1 MEPVTATL
9 AAIAAVK
16 VGLKT
21 AKDVQGIASS
31 LDALF
36 HHSSEIKKK
45 AAQKEPSK
53 LKQFLNRKTG
63 ETEGDDDSLSSV
75 MTEVLEQKKIDR
87 EILNL
92 GIQINNK
99 FGPGVWQQ
107 ILKIREGRVEKRKEM
122 ERVSQENKRRKADDS
137 KKFWRKVLQETGKVL
152 IVLTMLGLL
161 AYFLMWAANNIN
173 GVNYIACYPRSFAIN
188 DHRGWVRRYKKQFSK
203 SYGRPRNFS
212 QKL

>member
-53 LKQFLNRKTG
+53 
-63 ETEGDDDSLSSV
+63 
-75 MTEVLEQKKIDR
+75 
-87 EILNL
+87 
-92 GIQINNK
+92 
-99 FGPGVWQQ
+99 
-107 ILKIREGRVEKRKEM
+107 
-122 ERVSQENKRRKADDS
+122 
-137 KKFWRKVLQETGKVL
+137 
-152 IVLTMLGLL
+152 
-161 AYFLMWAANNIN
+161 
-173 GVNYIACYPRSFAIN
+173 
-188 DHRGWVRRYKKQFSK
+188 K
-203 SYGRPRNFS
+203 SR
-212 QKL
+212 

>member
-36 HHSSEIKKK
+36 HYSSEAKKK

-122 ERVSQENKRRKADDS
+122 ERVSQENKRRKLEDS

-152 IVLTMLGLL
+152 IVLTVLGLL
-161 AYFLMWAANNIN
+161 AYFLMWAANKGARAWGLI
-173 GVNYIACYPRSFAIN
+173 
-188 DHRGWVRRYKKQFSK
+188 
-203 SYGRPRNFS
+203 
-212 QKL
+212 

>member
-36 HHSSEIKKK
+36 HHSSEVKKK

-63 ETEGDDDSLSSV
+63 EDEEDDTSIASAMNDV
-75 MTEVLEQKKIDR
+75 VQQKILDR

-92 GIQINNK
+92 SIKINNK

-107 ILKIREGRVEKRKEM
+107 ILKIREERVEKRKEM
-122 ERVSQENKRRKADDS
+122 ERVSQENKRRKSEDS

-152 IVLTMLGLL
+152 IVLTVLGLL
-161 AYFLMWAANNIN
+161 AYFLMWAANKGARAWGLI
-173 GVNYIACYPRSFAIN
+173 
-188 DHRGWVRRYKKQFSK
+188 
-203 SYGRPRNFS
+203 
-212 QKL
+212 

>member
-87 EILNL
+87 EILN
-92 GIQINNK
+92 QINNK

-161 AYFLMWAANNIN
+161 AYFLMWAANKGARAWGLI
-173 GVNYIACYPRSFAIN
+173 
-188 DHRGWVRRYKKQFSK
+188 
-203 SYGRPRNFS
+203 
-212 QKL
+212 

>member
-1 MEPVTATL
+1 MEPGTATL

-36 HHSSEIKKK
+36 HYSSEAKKK

-63 ETEGDDDSLSSV
+63 EDEEDDTSIASAMNDV
-75 MTEVLEQKKIDR
+75 VQQKILDR

-92 GIQINNK
+92 SIKINNK

-107 ILKIREGRVEKRKEM
+107 ILKIREERVEKRKEM
-122 ERVSQENKRRKADDS
+122 ERVSQENKRRKSEDS

-152 IVLTMLGLL
+152 IVLTVLGLL
-161 AYFLMWAANNIN
+161 AYFLMWAANKGARAWGLI
-173 GVNYIACYPRSFAIN
+173 
-188 DHRGWVRRYKKQFSK
+188 
-203 SYGRPRNFS
+203 
-212 QKL
+212 

>member
-36 HHSSEIKKK
+36 HYSSEAKKK

-63 ETEGDDDSLSSV
+63 EDEEDDTSIASAMNDV
-75 MTEVLEQKKIDR
+75 VQQKILDR

-92 GIQINNK
+92 SIKINNK

-107 ILKIREGRVEKRKEM
+107 ILKIREERVEKRKEM
-122 ERVSQENKRRKADDS
+122 ERVSQENKRRKSEDS

-152 IVLTMLGLL
+152 IVLTVLGLL
-161 AYFLMWAANNIN
+161 AYFLMWAANKGARAWGLI
-173 GVNYIACYPRSFAIN
+173 
-188 DHRGWVRRYKKQFSK
+188 
-203 SYGRPRNFS
+203 
-212 QKL
+212 